1 MEFRDSGR
9 DLVQIK
15 DDGTHVILP
24 ATPHPMVRPDR
35 AGLPVMMMLRHA
47 DGKMRRDAIH
57 AARMQRCCT
66 VAERRLHGAPGLADV
81 DELHVL
87 ARIRWP
93 CRSNGESRQWVRKRK
108 TPDRLR
114 RLF

>member
-57 AARMQRCCT
+57 AAS
-66 VAERRLHGAPGLADV
+66 ERLAGERHFVIIAHLHFASSFAFLQG
-81 DELHVL
+81 
-87 ARIRWP
+87 
-93 CRSNGESRQWVRKRK
+93 
-108 TPDRLR
+108 
-114 RLF
+114 